1 MKTYDPHNRLGAVFN
16 VLSVNREHGV
26 GMNELAEKTKI
37 PKPTVYGVLD
47 TPEAQKLIVVS
58 KPKLKGQQFK
68 IRLRQNIDSENLVLT
83 MIDDAF
89 QSYLDLFPKQSRVF
103 QVESIVHLL
112 HLVSIMQM
120 QVMLAHL
127 LHDVSF
133 ELVQQKVKNRLD
145 DLTKIIGKTFGSSKM
160 SNKQAE
166 KYTRRV
172 QQEVALVSQYLSE
185 KAGLNFQGVLFFRKK
200 HRTMEEILYD
210 FEGILPH
217 DRFIGKVI
225 DQINNDI
232 QKGKTSKK
240 FIAAAPMKIKKTP
253 TKISKEFNELQNTFA
268 NSEGS
273 LALTDFIGPVLM
285 KEMAKETDEVF
296 EQRFSTMKQKL
307 ESEKQYSPEQI
318 NLVLKWVR
326 DMKKESTKYR

>member
-1 MKTYDPHNRLGAVFN
+1 METYDPHNRLGAVLK
-16 VLSVNREHGV
+16 VLIANRDRGV

-37 PKPTVYGVLD
+37 PKPTLVNVLD
-47 TPEAQKLIVVS
+47 TPEALKLI
-58 KPKLKGQQFK
+58 KCTLPKAKGQK
-68 IRLRQNIDSENLVLT
+68 MSIRLRQNIDRESQVLNQF
-83 MIDDAF
+83 DEVFDRF
-89 QSYLDLFPKQSRVF
+89 LDFFPKQSRVY
-103 QVESIVHLL
+103 QVESIVHLF
-112 HLVSIMQM
+112 HLISIMQM

-200 HRTMEEILYD
+200 HRTMEEVLYD

-232 QKGKTSKK
+232 QKGKISKK

-296 EQRFSTMKQKL
+296 EQRHRNIKQKL
-307 ESEKQYSPEQI
+307 ESGKQLPPDQI
-318 NLVLKWVR
+318 KLILKWMR
-326 DMKKESTKYR
+326 SLRK

>member
-1 MKTYDPHNRLGAVFN
+1 
-16 VLSVNREHGV
+16 
-26 GMNELAEKTKI
+26 
-37 PKPTVYGVLD
+37 
-47 TPEAQKLIVVS
+47 
-58 KPKLKGQQFK
+58 
-68 IRLRQNIDSENLVLT
+68 
-83 MIDDAF
+83 
-89 QSYLDLFPKQSRVF
+89 
-103 QVESIVHLL
+103 
-112 HLVSIMQM
+112 
-120 QVMLAHL
+120 
-127 LHDVSF
+127 
-133 ELVQQKVKNRLD
+133 
-145 DLTKIIGKTFGSSKM
+145 
-160 SNKQAE
+160 
-166 KYTRRV
+166 
-172 QQEVALVSQYLSE
+172 
-185 KAGLNFQGVLFFRKK
+185 
-200 HRTMEEILYD
+200 MEEILYD

-273 LALTDFIGPVLM
+273 LALTDFIGPVIM